1 MVSELVH
8 FSYKDYE
15 QKLKENNMESVSIF
29 NFSIE
34 LEEAKRIKLLFI
46 FSFDEASDVIYYFI
60 WKLKTSWLYVSHW
73 KNHTVK
79 VKMPIQKAFEK
90 HSLIK
95 HIPHKSVRE
104 GHTLLTCGSTV
115 KMLLPGLMR
124 GMQRIYDT
132 LIWQCPV
139 LRN

>member
-1 MVSELVH
+1 M
-8 FSYKDYE
+8 
-15 QKLKENNMESVSIF
+15 
-29 NFSIE
+29 
-34 LEEAKRIKLLFI
+34 LFI
-46 FSFDEASDVIYYFI
+46 ISSGNWRQVGCMSAIE
-60 WKLKTSWLYVSHW
+60 

-124 GMQRIYDT
+124 GMQWIYDT

>member
-46 FSFDEASDVIYYFI
+46 FSFD
-60 WKLKTSWLYVSHW
+60 
-73 KNHTVK
+73 
-79 VKMPIQKAFEK
+79 
-90 HSLIK
+90 
-95 HIPHKSVRE
+95 
-104 GHTLLTCGSTV
+104 
-115 KMLLPGLMR
+115 
-124 GMQRIYDT
+124 
-132 LIWQCPV
+132 
-139 LRN
+139 

>member
-60 WKLKTSWLYVSHW
+60 WKLKTSWLYVSH
-73 KNHTVK
+73 
-79 VKMPIQKAFEK
+79 
-90 HSLIK
+90 
-95 HIPHKSVRE
+95 
-104 GHTLLTCGSTV
+104 
-115 KMLLPGLMR
+115 
-124 GMQRIYDT
+124 
-132 LIWQCPV
+132 
-139 LRN
+139 